1 MSVQQFC
8 LRWNNHQPNFISV
21 CSSLLH
27 NGTLVDVTLAAEGR
41 QLQAHKI
48 VLSACSSY
56 FQALFTTNP
65 CQHPIVILKDV
76 QYDDLKTM
84 VDFMY
89 YGEVN
94 VSQEQLPHILKT
106 AEMLKIKGLAE
117 MPTDP
122 ANLTKSDSKSSS
134 DGTELVGGGSGVG
147 AGAAASAGSLGA
159 ASGSS
164 VGDSLWSSSEAQQFQ
179 QQQQQQQQAQQQQQ
193 QQHHHHQQQ
202 QQLQQQQQQQAQQ
215 QQQQQQHHHHH
226 QQQAQTAQAHHH
238 QMRRTP
244 SPLSAGTSPATRR
257 KRLRKSSNNGSGE
270 RNNVAEEQHNS
281 SLDAGT
287 GNAGLSLAQ
296 MSQMSFGAGGGLAGH
311 SLHAAKLLK
320 ESASADLEQQPQ
332 DSDLDDGHGHIHM
345 QIKPEVDIGGVNQAM
360 PLDISGATTPSEHD
374 APNSQSS
381 HSEPSPAH
389 APPPSHPPLGATS
402 SSSGGSGSF
411 ERSFSIG
418 GIGGSQEVDPDV
430 TPSSPVV
437 MGTKRNRVLTRQPRV
452 KRDSDSI
459 SSTNQISP
467 DTAASTLDFDPFNAA
482 GATTVTARDYSTTGA
497 HHLHH
502 HQTAHQT
509 PHQPAH
515 QPPHQAHHHQHL
527 LTVPPRIERHASEPA
542 PSLGSSSPSTPHL
555 LSVPSSTPHLIKQ
568 HSDPL
573 LPRQSA
579 LQSVG
584 STTSLGGSNPF
595 APLHRQYSHPLS
607 GTNDGYVPTPLHY
620 AHHISLPESIY
631 ASGSPPPAGSS
642 QYLVPTRVVAVVS
655 SETAATPTNASPGSS
670 AAVSVVTSPTAALQN
685 SGSRPSFSPTYAGG
699 SEVAPERRSPH
710 SPTITRTQIVE
721 RGGKSQVASEAANGG
736 GGGGGGSRL
745 RTSKSASSSGIGS
758 STHLHPGQVPMSSS
772 FEHLPTLRVKNEE
785 LQRSV
790 SSPQTQRE
798 IITLENPRSSHCPVI
813 RPGPALG
820 CNFCWN
826 TIDGHGRILRRKT
839 KYHCPE
845 CQTNLCIVP
854 CFQEYHERLNNEAAA
869 AASSGSA
876 AGAGENQLSSS
887 TGSASGSG
895 SSGKASPYVSSGSR
909 HYTKTESI

>member
-122 ANLTKSDSKSSS
+122 ANLTKSDSKSST
-134 DGTELVGGGSGVG
+134 DGTEMVGGAGVG
-147 AGAAASAGSLGA
+147 TGAGNSGGSLGA

-179 QQQQQQQQAQQQQQ
+179 QQQQQQAQQQAQ

-202 QQLQQQQQQQAQQ
+202 QQLQQQQQQAQQ

-226 QQQAQTAQAHHH
+226 HQQQQSGQAQAAQTHHH

-257 KRLRKSSNNGSGE
+257 KRLRKSSNNGSGD
-270 RNNVAEEQHNS
+270 RNNAEEQHNS
-281 SLDAGT
+281 SLDAGSGA

-296 MSQMSFGAGGGLAGH
+296 MNQMTFGAGGGLAGH

-320 ESASADLEQQPQ
+320 ESASAELEQQPQ
-332 DSDLDDGHGHIHM
+332 DSDLDDGHGHLHM
-345 QIKPEVDIGGVNQAM
+345 QIVMKLKPEVDIGGVNQTM
-360 PLDISGATTPSEHD
+360 PLDISGGTTPSEHD

-389 APPPSHPPLGATS
+389 APHPPHPPLGAAS

-418 GIGGSQEVDPDV
+418 GVGSVECDPDG
-430 TPSSPVV
+430 TPSSPAV

-467 DTAASTLDFDPFNAA
+467 DTAATTLDFDPFNAA
-482 GATTVTARDYSTTGA
+482 GATSATARDYSTTGS

-502 HQTAHQT
+502 
-509 PHQPAH
+509 QPAV
-515 QPPHQAHHHQHL
+515 HHHHHL

-542 PSLGSSSPSTPHL
+542 PSLAPSTPHL
-555 LSVPSSTPHLIKQ
+555 LSVPSSTPYLIKQ

-579 LQSVG
+579 LHMAG
-584 STTSLGGSNPF
+584 SGSGSSSAMATGSNPF

-607 GTNDGYVPTPLHY
+607 GSNASYVTPAPLHHP
-620 AHHISLPESIY
+620 HHISLPESIY

-642 QYLVPTRVVAVVS
+642 QYLVPTRVLTCPVVS

-670 AAVSVVTSPTAALQN
+670 STVSAAVSVVTSPNAGLQN
-685 SGSRPSFSPTYAGG
+685 SASRHQLSPTFSIG
-699 SEVAPERRSPH
+699 SDVAHERRSPH
-710 SPTITRTQIVE
+710 SPSISRSQVVE
-721 RGGKSQVASEAANGG
+721 RAGKNPAEAAN
-736 GGGGGGSRL
+736 GGGSRL
-745 RTSKSASSSGIGS
+745 RTSKSASGS
-758 STHLHPGQVPMSSS
+758 ITGTHLHPGQATMSSS

-869 AASSGSA
+869 ASSGAA
-876 AGAGENQLSSS
+876 AGDNQLSNS
-887 TGSASGSG
+887 TPGSGSS
-895 SSGKASPYVSSGSR
+895 SSGKASPYVSSAGSSSSGAGAAR

>member
-147 AGAAASAGSLGA
+147 AGPGTSAGSLGA

-164 VGDSLWSSSEAQQFQ
+164 VGESLWSSSEAQQFQ

-202 QQLQQQQQQQAQQ
+202 QQLQQQQQQQAQ

-270 RNNVAEEQHNS
+270 RNNVAEEHNS
-281 SLDAGT
+281 SLEAGP
-287 GNAGLSLAQ
+287 GNTGLSLAQ

-320 ESASADLEQQPQ
+320 ESAAAELEQQPQ

-389 APPPSHPPLGATS
+389 APPPAHPPLGATS

-418 GIGGSQEVDPDV
+418 GIGGDVDPDGP
-430 TPSSPVV
+430 PSSPVV

-467 DTAASTLDFDPFNAA
+467 DTAATTLDFDPFNAA
-482 GATTVTARDYSTTGA
+482 GATTVTARDYSTTGS

-502 HQTAHQT
+502 
-509 PHQPAH
+509 
-515 QPPHQAHHHQHL
+515 PPHQGHHHHHQHL

-542 PSLGSSSPSTPHL
+542 PSLGSSSSSPSTPHL
-555 LSVPSSTPHLIKQ
+555 LSVPSSTPYLIKQ

-584 STTSLGGSNPF
+584 STSGLTGSNPF

-607 GTNDGYVPTPLHY
+607 GSSASYVPPTPLHHP
-620 AHHISLPESIY
+620 HHISLPESIY

-642 QYLVPTRVVAVVS
+642 QYLVPTRVVAVS
-655 SETAATPTNASPGSS
+655 SETAVTPTIASSGSS
-670 AAVSVVTSPTAALQN
+670 APVSVVTSPTAGLQN

-699 SEVAPERRSPH
+699 SEVSIERRSPH
-710 SPTITRTQIVE
+710 SPTITRTQIIE
-721 RGGKSQVASEAANGG
+721 RGVKSQVITEAAN
-736 GGGGGGSRL
+736 GGSRL
-745 RTSKSASSSGIGS
+745 RTSKSASGSVIGS
-758 STHLHPGQVPMSSS
+758 SSHLHPGQATMSSS

-869 AASSGSA
+869 ATSGAA
-876 AGAGENQLSSS
+876 AGSGENQLSSS
-887 TGSASGSG
+887 TGSGSGS
-895 SSGKASPYVSSGSR
+895 SSGKASPYVSTGSR

>member
-56 FQALFTTNP
+56 FQALFTANP

-122 ANLTKSDSKSSS
+122 ATLTKSDSKSSS
-134 DGTELVGGGSGVG
+134 DGTELVGPNVAGSG
-147 AGAAASAGSLGA
+147 AGAAAGSLGA
-159 ASGSS
+159 GSASN
-164 VGDSLWSSSEAQQFQ
+164 VGDSLWSSSEAQQF
-179 QQQQQQQQAQQQQQ
+179 
-193 QQHHHHQQQ
+193 
-202 QQLQQQQQQQAQQ
+202 
-215 QQQQQQHHHHH
+215 
-226 QQQAQTAQAHHH
+226 HHH

-270 RNNVAEEQHNS
+270 RTNSDDHQQQQQHNS
-281 SLDAGT
+281 SLDATAAGAA
-287 GNAGLSLAQ
+287 AGLSLAQ
-296 MSQMSFGAGGGLAGH
+296 MSQMPFGTGGNTAATIGNLAGH

-320 ESASADLEQQPQ
+320 ESASSELEPQPQ

-345 QIKPEVDIGGVNQAM
+345 QIKPEVDIGGVNQSM

-389 APPPSHPPLGATS
+389 AAHPHPSLAATS
-402 SSSGGSGSF
+402 SSSVGSGGSF
-411 ERSFSIG
+411 DRSISLA
-418 GIGGSQEVDPDV
+418 EVEPV
-430 TPSSPVV
+430 EGAATQPSPSSSV

-452 KRDSDSI
+452 KRDSDSL
-459 SSTNQISP
+459 SSTQQISP
-467 DTAASTLDFDPFNAA
+467 DTAATTLDFDPFNAA
-482 GATTVTARDYSTTGA
+482 GTTTATARDYSTTSSSHQQQQHHQQFTPAA
-497 HHLHH
+497 HQLHH
-502 HQTAHQT
+502 H
-509 PHQPAH
+509 
-515 QPPHQAHHHQHL
+515 HHHL

-542 PSLGSSSPSTPHL
+542 PSLGSSTPHL
-555 LSVPSSTPHLIKQ
+555 LSVPPSTPYLIKQ

-573 LPRQSA
+573 LPRQH
-579 LQSVG
+579 
-584 STTSLGGSNPF
+584 SLHGTGGSSSASCITGTNPF

-607 GTNDGYVPTPLHY
+607 GSNATYVSPTPLHHS
-620 AHHISLPESIY
+620 HHISLPESIY

-642 QYLVPTRVVAVVS
+642 QYVVPTRVVAGPAS
-655 SETAATPTNASPGSS
+655 SETALTPTNASPNASS
-670 AAVSVVTSPTAALQN
+670 LVSSAAAAAVSVVTSPTPGPSN
-685 SGSRPSFSPTYAGG
+685 NNNNNSSSSGSISRQPSFSPTYGG
-699 SEVAPERRSPH
+699 SSEPAPERRSSPH
-710 SPTITRTQIVE
+710 SHPIDQQQQQQLRI
-721 RGGKSQVASEAANGG
+721 KASDAANGG
-736 GGGGGGSRL
+736 GNKL
-745 RTSKSASSSGIGS
+745 RSSKSATGS
-758 STHLHPGQVPMSSS
+758 SNTHHHLHPGQTTTSSS

-869 AASSGSA
+869 GSSENQVNSSSSSSG
-876 AGAGENQLSSS
+876 AGSSS
-887 TGSASGSG
+887 KG
-895 SSGKASPYVSSGSR
+895 SPYVSSGSGGSGGGPNR